1 MLGLARRGPR
11 PQPAGG
17 SSQSQAQ
24 GSSSWGATRSSES
37 GCGVAPRECSPEG
50 RAERLRPGCGT
61 GRRSSEL
68 APCRGREAGPGPWRP
83 AVRAALPSPSAG
95 ALRLSGQA
103 QTQVWIPMFQLAESG
118 HSRGAVEQTGRV
130 GLCTPARARASPTP
144 ASGRQHEKNAD
155 PGRATLCTAELPDVG
170 TTFHSDYGGIQRGP
184 GAPMSPGPQR
194 PLP

>member
-37 GCGVAPRECSPEG
+37 GRGVAPRECSPEG
-50 RAERLRPGCGT
+50 RAERLRPGCGR

-103 QTQVWIPMFQLAESG
+103 QTQVWIPMCPDRHPTSG
-118 HSRGAVEQTGRV
+118 V
-130 GLCTPARARASPTP
+130 
-144 ASGRQHEKNAD
+144 
-155 PGRATLCTAELPDVG
+155 
-170 TTFHSDYGGIQRGP
+170 
-184 GAPMSPGPQR
+184 R
-194 PLP
+194 PLPWSCGADGPSRPVHTRTCASLPDPGFGTSAREERRPREGHALHSGAPRRRNNVPQ